1 MPVQA
6 HEHAHELY
14 RACPRWCLDWGTR
27 GPGILAEIRHWDPD
41 IGCLQEVDRLEQVQ
55 AHLEAQGC
63 GPPPS
68 QRCADAYMHGSPIT
82 SCRAP
87 CVAVLYGRCCS
98 MSSCPISRWIRRRKT
113 TPAGMRR
120 RMRRARATARTAA

>member
-1 MPVQA
+1 MPGSYACGPSCWQLIACVPVQA

-55 AHLEAQGC
+55 AHLEAHGC
-63 GPPPS
+63 ACGLLMLCNMLHFS
-68 QRCADAYMHGSPIT
+68 VNRGAAQH
-82 SCRAP
+82 
-87 CVAVLYGRCCS
+87 VGR
-98 MSSCPISRWIRRRKT
+98 
-113 TPAGMRR
+113 
-120 RMRRARATARTAA
+120 